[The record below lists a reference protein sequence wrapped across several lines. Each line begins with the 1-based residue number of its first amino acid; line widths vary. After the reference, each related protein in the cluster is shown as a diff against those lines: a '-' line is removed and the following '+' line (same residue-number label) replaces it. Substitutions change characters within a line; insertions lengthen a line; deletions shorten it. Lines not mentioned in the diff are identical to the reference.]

1 MAPKVAPR
9 QPEQVSGN
17 PDDQI
22 RDAVLRH
29 LFTVHRS
36 AKSPSKAA
44 IGIRDLHS
52 ALKAEYGYKQHEVG
66 SNLDYLVQKGWVTEV
81 KIARSFTTSRGTTQN
96 SEQVKYKISDV
107 GLDKLQKASLFQKT
121 SLSAGI
127 NITNIHGV
135 TVVGDGNV
143 VNTQFTDLSRVL
155 NELKTEVQANTSIDD
170 KQKLAAIADIDTL
183 QAQLQKPEPNATII
197 GMLWNGIEK
206 VGKVAG
212 LLTVIEKVRNYIQPL
227 LGMT

>member
-1 MAPKVAPR
+1 MATKIASPKPD
-9 QPEQVSGN
+9 QLSGN

-22 RDAVLRH
+22 RDAILRH
-29 LFTVHRS
+29 LFVVHRA

-44 IGIRDLHS
+44 VGIRDLHF
-52 ALKAEYGYKQHEVG
+52 ALRAEHGFKQQEVG

-81 KIARSFTTSRGTTQN
+81 KIARSFTTNRGTTQN

-121 SLSAGI
+121 PMNSGI

-143 VNTQFTDLSRVL
+143 VNTNFTDLSRVL
-155 NELKTEVQANTSIDD
+155 NELKSEVQTNTTINDE
-170 KQKLAAIADIDTL
+170 QKLAVVADIDTL
-183 QAQLQKPEPNATII
+183 QAQLQKP
-197 GMLWNGIEK
+197 
-206 VGKVAG
+206 
-212 LLTVIEKVRNYIQPL
+212 QPTRRSSACY
-227 LGMT
+227 GAASKRSAKSPDF